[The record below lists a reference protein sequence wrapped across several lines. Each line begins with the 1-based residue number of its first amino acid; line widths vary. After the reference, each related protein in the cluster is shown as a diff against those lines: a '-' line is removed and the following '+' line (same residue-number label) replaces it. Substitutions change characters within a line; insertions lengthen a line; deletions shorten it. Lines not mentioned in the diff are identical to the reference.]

1 MADKAKIKAKI
12 KAQNK
17 AKKVAM
23 LTNCGKAHKSL
34 ALYCVASKDDFY
46 AVYSR
51 NMKLLLIK

>member
-1 MADKAKIKAKI
+1 MAAKAKIKAK
-12 KAQNK
+12 NK

-34 ALYCVASKDDFY
+34 ALHCVPENDDFC

-51 NMKLLLIK
+51 NMKFLLTK